1 MAQPRVAIRLGTEGK
16 DQVVRDF
23 KSVGDAGDAAANRAA
38 RSFDRASQD
47 IESAVRRQA
56 AAADKLAALA
66 PQSAVQARINMSV
79 GTGASLDEGSARAS
93 AAAFRKLIAEQE
105 RMEQKALALRAALD
119 PVWAAQ
125 QRVNREMEELT
136 RLNKEGYLS
145 SDLLAEAQQR
155 LQTELQETAA
165 AVQRGAQAQR
175 EAAQSRINTLLGV
188 DATPAS
194 DNGAGFAAL
203 ARQEEMLEQKAL
215 ALRAALDP
223 VWAAQQ
229 RFNMEMAEARTL
241 ISAGAIS
248 LDEYVAKLRMEQAA
262 LDAVQT
268 VQVRATA
275 TSGAMRAGM
284 QQLGFQAQDFTVQVI
299 GGTDAIRAFA
309 IQAPQAVGAL
319 QLMGSNA
326 DGAKGKFAAF
336 TSFLG
341 GPWGVALG
349 VAIPLAVMLGEKLIG
364 EADASKEAAKAA
376 DAHRK
381 SIESVSAAMRASI
394 QTAEDKARANYVLLE
409 SERLIAAQEE
419 RSLQVQLIRA
429 KELAQA
435 AKGSSLAAGG
445 PGGAQSI
452 VANQYASEVE
462 RLQKSLAASQE
473 RLNQLTRDATTA
485 MGNYQRVIIDQVSN
499 ERGRVARRYESDI
512 NEAVGRGD
520 AEAIAKLSR
529 ARDAELKKIDDST
542 RALERSAQARR
553 DGDTATPNQISKL
566 LLEAFGG
573 TITSTT
579 GGRHVKGSYHYRGQA
594 VDFVPTGGM
603 TAISKDQIRQ
613 VLEGAGLTIKELLGP
628 GDKGHNDHFHVA
640 WSGGKGA
647 IDSAR
652 ITDRFAE
659 EQARAAMKAQVQ
671 RNGWAN
677 EYDVGGAAN
686 NLFEAQAN
694 DLADRQRLIRSMNDD
709 ISAGTALL
717 NVEWEMRGKSRRE
730 IEAAVELK
738 RYEIDLQQQGIDLAS
753 AEGQQLVARKAS
765 QIGFNQ
771 ALDQSIDKMTAMQ
784 DIGANLADTLLN
796 PATWS
801 SWKNVGLSAI
811 NEVTSALWKLA
822 IVNPIQNQLTGGSL
836 PTIGSL
842 FGLLGKKSVPGSAI
856 GHAYTPAGAM
866 LVGENGPEIV
876 NMPHGA
882 KVMTASDTRR
892 AMAGGGAAEVTVRV
906 IKGPMFDVEVTQ
918 ISGAQIAQAAPV
930 IAAGASSGAQR
941 AVYRR
946 NSRRLA

>member
-38 RSFDRASQD
+38 RSFERASQD

-56 AAADKLAALA
+56 AAADKLAAFA
-66 PQSAVQARINMSV
+66 PQSAMQARINMSV

-93 AAAFRKLIAEQE
+93 AAAFRELIAEQE
-105 RMEQKALALRAALD
+105 RMEQKALALRA
-119 PVWAAQ
+119 
-125 QRVNREMEELT
+125 
-136 RLNKEGYLS
+136 S
-145 SDLLAEAQQR
+145 
-155 LQTELQETAA
+155 
-165 AVQRGAQAQR
+165 
-175 EAAQSRINTLLGV
+175 
-188 DATPAS
+188 
-194 DNGAGFAAL
+194 
-203 ARQEEMLEQKAL
+203 
-215 ALRAALDP
+215 LDP

-299 GGTDAIRAFA
+299 GGTDAVRAFA
-309 IQAPQAVGAL
+309 MQAPQALGAL
-319 QLMGSNA
+319 QMMSG
-326 DGAKGKFAAF
+326 GAEGGASKFARFA
-336 TSFLG
+336 SILG
-341 GPWGVALG
+341 GPVGVAIG
-349 VAIPLAVMLGEKLIG
+349 VAIPLAVLLGEKFFAAG
-364 EADASKEAAKAA
+364 NDAESASKKVDTLTAALN
-376 DAHRK
+376 RL
-381 SIESVSAAMRASI
+381 
-394 QTAEDKARANYVLLE
+394 AN
-409 SERLIAAQEE
+409 AQ
-419 RSLQVQLIRA
+419 
-429 KELAQA
+429 
-435 AKGSSLAAGG
+435 
-445 PGGAQSI
+445 
-452 VANQYASEVE
+452 
-462 RLQKSLAASQE
+462 
-473 RLNQLTRDATTA
+473 
-485 MGNYQRVIIDQVSN
+485 
-499 ERGRVARRYESDI
+499 GRV
-512 NEAVGRGD
+512 
-520 AEAIAKLSR
+520 
-529 ARDAELKKIDDST
+529 
-542 RALERSAQARR
+542 
-553 DGDTATPNQISKL
+553 
-566 LLEAFGG
+566 
-573 TITSTT
+573 
-579 GGRHVKGSYHYRGQA
+579 
-594 VDFVPTGGM
+594 
-603 TAISKDQIRQ
+603 
-613 VLEGAGLTIKELLGP
+613 
-628 GDKGHNDHFHVA
+628 
-640 WSGGKGA
+640 
-647 IDSAR
+647 
-652 ITDRFAE
+652 
-659 EQARAAMKAQVQ
+659 
-671 RNGWAN
+671 
-677 EYDVGGAAN
+677 
-686 NLFEAQAN
+686 QAN
-694 DLADRQRLIRSMNDD
+694 DLGMGKVRVEQLRGQLQTLDQEIANSTGTRAAQQRRRQLERQRAGLASELGSAEATVAGAQMAWDNRIKLDALGRQDRAAAAAGRSAASAARKADREREREAERLAREEAQRAQRVRTENNGWLNQQDIGGGARSALNADGEKLADRQRLIRSMNDD

-876 NMPHGA
+876 NMPRGA

-906 IKGPMFDVEVTQ
+906 IKGDMFDVEVTQ
-918 ISGAQIAQAAPV
+918 ISGEQIAQAAPV